1 MKTRETQKHQKR
13 TKFIKSNHH
22 QCHGFTDQ
30 IFLVCYDTKLY
41 ALENLISLSCGF
53 CGIRKGADKNM
64 TGTRGAAVAA
74 FLAILTLS

>member
-30 IFLVCYDTKLY
+30 TFLLYYDTKRY
-41 ALENLISLSCGF
+41 ALDNLISLSCGY
-53 CGIRKGADKNM
+53 CRIKKGADKNM
-64 TGTRGAAVAA
+64 TGTRGAGVTA